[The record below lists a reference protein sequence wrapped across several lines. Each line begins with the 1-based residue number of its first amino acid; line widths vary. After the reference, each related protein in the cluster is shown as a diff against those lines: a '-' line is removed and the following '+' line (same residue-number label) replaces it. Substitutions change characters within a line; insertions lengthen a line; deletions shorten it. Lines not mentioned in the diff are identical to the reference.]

1 MLIKTSGS
9 LFSTTLGCLCM
20 SMINFFIMFIKPLIF
35 PFPVQWDVQYIIIV
49 LILIKHRISSLQ

>member
-9 LFSTTLGCLCM
+9 LFSTTLGCLRM
-20 SMINFFIMFIKPLIF
+20 SMINFFIMLIKPLIF
-35 PFPVQWDVQYIIIV
+35 PFPVQWDVQYIIIM